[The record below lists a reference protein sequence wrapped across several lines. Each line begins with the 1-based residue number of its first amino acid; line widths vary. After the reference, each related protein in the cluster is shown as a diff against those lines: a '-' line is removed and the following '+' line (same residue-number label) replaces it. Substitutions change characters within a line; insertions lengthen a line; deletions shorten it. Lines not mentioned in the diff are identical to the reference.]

1 MAYQGIVHT
10 DFKHGISHCS
20 DPRAYLAS
28 SKKYQDPDSLSFSQ
42 AMTGVNQSEWEDAM
56 KLEIG
61 TLLSQNTWKRVDR
74 SDIPKDSNGKPH
86 PVLKSMWALKLKR
99 LPDGSSLKF
108 KARFVVR
115 GDMQKEGIDYHETY
129 APVVQWSTIR
139 LLLTL
144 TLSNNWYTKQVD
156 YTNAF
161 AQAKL
166 KKEFM
171 WKLQEDLEIRMVKIK
186 C

>member
-99 LPDGSSLKF
+99 LPDGSPLKF